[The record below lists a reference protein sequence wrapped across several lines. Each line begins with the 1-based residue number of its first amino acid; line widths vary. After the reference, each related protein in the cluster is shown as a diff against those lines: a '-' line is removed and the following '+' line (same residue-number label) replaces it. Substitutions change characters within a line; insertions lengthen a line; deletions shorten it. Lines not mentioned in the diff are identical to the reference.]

1 MAIRKIVTEE
11 DPLLR
16 KKSREIK
23 NINDHIKTLAQDM
36 IDTLLS
42 TDNGIG
48 LAGPQVGV
56 LRRIFVIDMREGE
69 GPTVYINP
77 EIISKEDREV
87 HTEGCLSIPNQWEE
101 ISRPTKVK
109 VRATNVDG
117 EEFEKEVTGLE
128 AACVEHETD
137 HLNGMLYVDRIKTQ
151 KLGLDIG

>member
-117 EEFEKEVTGLE
+117 EDFEKEVTGLE

>member
-117 EEFEKEVTGLE
+117 EEFEKKVTGLE